1 MHEGLLLE
9 VQRSLTGTWSV
20 AEMVKVHTAL
30 VTDSDQPHSTHSNA
44 GSTLNTHCDGHRS
57 SSTKENARTAPVLT
71 LRLEDFASDYNAT
84 TLRLVSF
91 LNTHLDN
98 LAVNFASGV
107 DDDTQTD
114 ADNHRSSSSS
124 KHHDHNGDS
133 NVLSAT
139 ALLDAV
145 QIHNSKSPNFAS
157 RFPNHIMVRQS
168 DVVNAQQHNVNASA
182 CMYICMRVQP
192 GINRD
197 LLSPPALS
205 ADTIPDGYTLERQNA
220 INQSKA
226 QRPNAKL
233 LMQLKGNLE
242 QQLLQLCKDAVSP
255 IAASAFLPL
264 PAAAAAAAA
273 TETHKPEIPAVF
285 RRLQE
290 ARVALGYS

>member
-1 MHEGLLLE
+1 MLE
-9 VQRSLTGTWSV
+9 MQRSLTGTWSV

-98 LAVNFASGV
+98 LAVNFASSV

-157 RFPNHIMVRQS
+157 RFPNHIM
-168 DVVNAQQHNVNASA
+168 
-182 CMYICMRVQP
+182 
-192 GINRD
+192 
-197 LLSPPALS
+197 
-205 ADTIPDGYTLERQNA
+205 
-220 INQSKA
+220 A
-226 QRPNAKL
+226 QRSNAKL

-264 PAAAAAAAA
+264 PAAAAAAA

-290 ARVALGYS
+290 ARVALGY